1 MYPLNMKLK
10 EGIGFAVAND
20 EDEHAALEAAGY
32 GPGRSTGFGSI
43 VGVQLGATS
52 PAPATQAALADSVRA
67 QLEAAGISYPEGAG
81 LAKLVALLPKE

>member
-20 EDEHAALEAAGY
+20 EDEHASLEAAGY
-32 GPGRSTGFGSI
+32 GPGRSTGTGSSA
-43 VGVQLGATS
+43 GVQLVGAS
-52 PAPATQAALADSVRA
+52 PAPATQSALADSVRA
-67 QLEAAGISYPEGAG
+67 QLDAAGINYPEGAG

>member
-20 EDEHAALEAAGY
+20 EEEHASLEAAGY
-32 GPGRSTGFGSI
+32 GPGRSTGGVLTGSTAP
-43 VGVQLGATS
+43 V
-52 PAPATQAALADSVRA
+52 PATQADLATAVRA
-67 QLEAAGISYPEGAG
+67 QLDAAGISYPDGLG

>member
-20 EDEHAALEAAGY
+20 EAEHDTLAAAGY
-32 GPGRSTGFGSI
+32 GPARA
-43 VGVQLGATS
+43 GAI
-52 PAPATQAALADSVRA
+52 APATQADIAASVRA
-67 QLEAAGISYPEGAG
+67 QLDAAGINYPDGAG